1 MSGSGGS
8 GRGFGWGGKRRADDR
23 DRDDRED
30 RDRQAPGNRASRRA
44 TEQGVTATDPAQT
57 PPRGSEE
64 NAEAVAP
71 RSGELPARNGAAP
84 KGENKTL
91 PQSEQGG
98 AKVDSPGKKSEGP
111 PDAFERDQNVTQAEN
126 PSGLPKAPHNA
137 TELAGSGPD
146 KELEELQPD
155 TATDP
160 LAEGVSVA
168 LDACTHAFFAGIKA
182 PGPAGGSEM
191 SAEMK
196 GELET
201 WVRNVGD
208 HTSDPEKFVAGS
220 FGRHLPAWQE
230 LLKDSKRESSK
241 RVLKMLAA
249 GIKPQFVGTEEA
261 EPKKREQVR
270 AMLART
276 VKPLEVDDLLHGQVP
291 HQVEFRNHQSFY
303 DNAPF
308 AVGEAVKMV
317 QNGTLHVY
325 GPGDGK
331 PKVVNPLGVV
341 NLPKGR
347 LVVNARYVN
356 LFSKKH
362 AFKYETLREVLT
374 FLTQAS
380 FFTTWDFKAGYYHVL
395 INPAYRKYFGI
406 KIGEVYMHYNAMCFG
421 WSAACFL
428 YTLLTQELSKEI
440 RLRAVP
446 VSSYLDDGLTGDIDF
461 YRCLWATIFIIKLL
475 TLCGA
480 VLSIPKCNLWP
491 QQEGPW
497 LGFIIETVA
506 QRFAVAPAKM
516 EKLRAA
522 LRGLAESAD
531 VTPRELAK
539 VAGKVISV
547 SPAVL
552 PASLYSRPFFAAIQ
566 GKLTWDD
573 VFSTPQAAKRTT
585 ELFLQRLPEWNG
597 RRWFPRCITAE
608 AGSDASET
616 GFGGTIQIPG
626 GEKLSVV
633 GTLSED
639 ERKMSS
645 TARETV
651 AFLRVL
657 TEAHERAGEVLRG
670 AAVLLKGD
678 NQGAVRAVNAM
689 NSRAPDVNA
698 ALRQLFELCVGG
710 DFDVVRRIKG
720 EFGVEPA
727 LDLFASDT
735 WHLSD
740 RFFSQHITPGCIA
753 ADALRVDWRDVL
765 APGEIAWIFP
775 PVRLLSEVVTAI
787 QRFETSCVVIVPEA
801 PATNWW
807 LALSGI
813 NKRASVRG
821 PVILPHSTD
830 TCTPSHRVPK
840 GTANPALYK
849 LQAFLITW

>member
-1 MSGSGGS
+1 
-8 GRGFGWGGKRRADDR
+8 
-23 DRDDRED
+23 
-30 RDRQAPGNRASRRA
+30 
-44 TEQGVTATDPAQT
+44 
-57 PPRGSEE
+57 
-64 NAEAVAP
+64 
-71 RSGELPARNGAAP
+71 
-84 KGENKTL
+84 
-91 PQSEQGG
+91 
-98 AKVDSPGKKSEGP
+98 
-111 PDAFERDQNVTQAEN
+111 
-126 PSGLPKAPHNA
+126 
-137 TELAGSGPD
+137 
-146 KELEELQPD
+146 
-155 TATDP
+155 
-160 LAEGVSVA
+160 
-168 LDACTHAFFAGIKA
+168 
-182 PGPAGGSEM
+182 M

-220 FGRHLPAWQE
+220 FGRHFPAWQK

-249 GIKPQFVGTEEA
+249 GIKPQFVGTEDA
-261 EPKKREQVR
+261 EPKKRE
-270 AMLART
+270 
-276 VKPLEVDDLLHGQVP
+276 
-291 HQVEFRNHQSFY
+291 QVEFRNHQSFY

-356 LFSKKH
+356 LFFKKH

-421 WSAACFL
+421 WSEACFL

-446 VSSYLDDGLTGDIDF
+446 VSSYLDDGLTGDVDF
-461 YRCLWATIFIIKLL
+461 YRCLWATVFIIKLL

-480 VLSIPKCNLWP
+480 VFSIPKCNLWP

-497 LGFIIETVA
+497 LGFLIETVA
-506 QRFAVAPAKM
+506 QRFSVAPAKM
-516 EKLRAA
+516 EKLRTA

-539 VAGKVISV
+539 
-547 SPAVL
+547 
-552 PASLYSRPFFAAIQ
+552 
-566 GKLTWDD
+566 
-573 VFSTPQAAKRTT
+573 AAKRTA

-597 RRWFPRCITAE
+597 RRWFPRCVMAE
-608 AGSDASET
+608 AGLDASET
-616 GFGGTIQIPG
+616 GFGGTIQVPG
-626 GEKLSVV
+626 GEKLTVV
-633 GTLSED
+633 GTLAEE
-639 ERKMSS
+639 ERSMSS

-657 TEAHERAGEVLRG
+657 TEAYERAGEVLRG

-698 ALRQLFELCVGG
+698 ALRQLFELCAEG
-710 DFDVVRRIKG
+710 DFDVVAQWKPRAEMQEEDDLSKFQESSDWGLSAERVRRILG

-735 WHLSD
+735 WHVSD
-740 RFFSQHITPGCIA
+740 RFFSQHITPGCLG
-753 ADALRVDWRDVL
+753 ADALRVDWRDLL
-765 APGEIAWIFP
+765 APGEISWIFP
-775 PVRLLSEVVTAI
+775 PVLDS
-787 QRFETSCVVIVPEA
+787 
-801 PATNWW
+801 
-807 LALSGI
+807 LARS
-813 NKRASVRG
+813 
-821 PVILPHSTD
+821 
-830 TCTPSHRVPK
+830 
-840 GTANPALYK
+840 
-849 LQAFLITW
+849 